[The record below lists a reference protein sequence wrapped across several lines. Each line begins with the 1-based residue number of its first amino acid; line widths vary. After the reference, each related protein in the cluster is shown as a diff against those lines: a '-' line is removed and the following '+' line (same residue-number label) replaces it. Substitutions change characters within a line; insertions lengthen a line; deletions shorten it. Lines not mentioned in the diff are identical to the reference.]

1 LRRIILYGSES
12 WILTKTEENKLKIF
26 EMKILRKIYGPISE
40 NGNWRSRY
48 NHELY
53 QLYEDSEIIK
63 VIKAG
68 RLRWLGHLYRANET
82 DPCRRVT
89 FTKIEGRRKKGDL
102 QLQLGDHELASG
114 D

>member
-1 LRRIILYGSES
+1 
-12 WILTKTEENKLKIF
+12 
-26 EMKILRKIYGPISE
+26 MLRKIYGPISE

-48 NHELY
+48 NHGLY
-53 QLYEDSEIIK
+53 QLYEDIEIIK

-89 FTKIEGRRKKGDL
+89 FTKIEGRRKKEDL
-102 QLQLGDHELASG
+102 QLGGLTVC
-114 D
+114 